1 MIIKATNKIEFGL
14 SILAK
19 IIAREEIKNQLTK
32 VNEFTTFPSTV
43 SILNN
48 NVIKDERKTSSL
60 NNNKL

>member
-1 MIIKATNKIEFGL
+1 MIIKTTQKIESGL

-48 NVIKDERKTSSL
+48 NVIKDERKISSL